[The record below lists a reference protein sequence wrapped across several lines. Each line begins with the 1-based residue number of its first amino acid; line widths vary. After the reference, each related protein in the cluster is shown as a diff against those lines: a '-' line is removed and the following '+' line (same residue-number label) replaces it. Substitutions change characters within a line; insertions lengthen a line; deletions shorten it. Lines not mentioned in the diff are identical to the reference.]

1 MDNKR
6 YAWTSWGDIMHTNK
20 GTESWGTF
28 SGDYYAGK
36 TAVTFNKLGN
46 GTVTYVGVD
55 SHDGKLERAVL
66 DKLYDRLA
74 IEVKDYPE
82 GVMVEYRD
90 GYGIAVNYSNI
101 AYPMELPAGT
111 EILIGNTTLPT
122 AGVLVWKTK

>member
-1 MDNKR
+1 
-6 YAWTSWGDIMHTNK
+6 MHTNK